1 MPRQIVEN
9 TVTRGFDLSKFSLL
23 QNILDYIEEKNEVI
37 EDDDGKPPNANSGD
51 LL

>member
-23 QNILDYIEEKNEVI
+23 QNIIEFIEDKEVI

>member
-9 TVTRGFDLSKFSLL
+9 TVSRSFDISKTSLL
-23 QNILDYIEEKNEVI
+23 ENIIEYIEDKEVI
-37 EDDDGKPPNANSGD
+37 EDDDGKPPNANCGD

>member
-1 MPRQIVEN
+1 MPKQIVEH
-9 TVTRGFDLSKFSLL
+9 TVTRSFDSSKISLL
-23 QNILDYIEEKNEVI
+23 QNILEYIENKNEVI

>member
-1 MPRQIVEN
+1 MPRQIVEH
-9 TVTRGFDLSKFSLL
+9 TVTRSFDSSKITLL
-23 QNILDYIEEKNEVI
+23 ENLIDYIEEQGVI